1 MDNQS
6 NEEAHKKAGDRTES
20 IQNSPLSILQMQG
33 QSLRRPLGG
42 RLRVYRPKHPTKKR
56 VRRLDTIRK
65 ALIRGELY
73 LNGFNRWRI
82 RDTSKSAI
90 GWTFV
95 DAGRTA
101 EFAQIEIQVAERESG
116 NIRIVDADESSADD
130 IVVRIENGSERPD
143 LIVVQRDWVRY
154 PGSHPA
160 ISRLINLG
168 KERGFVIHIIA
179 ALGTSS
185 TITDKFQREARQRY
199 LFDTN
204 SFIRPAPT
212 TSAIERQFGKRL
224 SNAGLNPEPQKAIA
238 NFFLDFAI
246 FDSFNGLPVRLDIEV
261 DGRYWHEELPGK
273 RRPSDDSRDRILK
286 RLGWRPI
293 RFWTD
298 EIEKDNKGCIQRI
311 INQMESAGESVDTT

>member
-6 NEEAHKKAGDRTES
+6 NEEAHKKAGDRTDS
-20 IQNSPLSILQMQG
+20 IQDSPLSILQMQG

-42 RLRVYRPKHPTKKR
+42 RLRVFRPKHPTKKG

-82 RDTSKSAI
+82 LEASKSAI

-95 DAGRTA
+95 DAGTTA
-101 EFAQIEIQVAERESG
+101 ELAQIEVQVAERESG
-116 NIRIVDADESSADD
+116 NIRIINADESSAED

-154 PGSHPA
+154 PGSHAA
-160 ISRLINLG
+160 ITRLMNLG
-168 KERGFVIHIIA
+168 KERGFVIHVIA

-199 LFDTN
+199 QFDTN
-204 SFIRPAPT
+204 SFLRPAPT
-212 TSAIERQFGKRL
+212 TSAIERRFGEHL
-224 SNAGLNPEPQKAIA
+224 SKAGLNPEPQKAVA
-238 NFFLDFAI
+238 NFFLDFAV
-246 FDSFNGLPVRLDIEV
+246 FDGLNGLPIRLDIEV

-273 RRPSDDSRDRILK
+273 RRPSDDWRDRILK

-311 INQMESAGESVDTT
+311 INQMASAGESAETT